1 MTSRTYGEPHEDK
14 RLRQMIFLSAVLHAV
29 VVVWVLVGGS
39 FFGSTQPRATAIT
52 VELVNPTALGTN
64 LPSGGKGGSRGEG
77 EATPKV
83 ATPPPSVKQEVKPQ
97 PQGEKP
103 PLPLVRKEEPKPIPV
118 PAQQKEAVKPPETE
132 KPAPKLPV
140 KPEPE
145 KIKVAEKKPEPKK
158 ADPVKI
164 AKVEEKKPDAKGE
177 SEKVPPKKAAE
188 KKPEEKKPEP
198 QKTEVKPQKPNTKPD
213 KLESKLEKSE
223 VKPEVEKPMVK
234 TAEKKPEETS
244 TKAESVSPEDRDR
257 QISAALDRIKS
268 QVQPKKEEAG
278 VTNAPPDDGPKGTGP
293 ISKGDA
299 SSEGGGG
306 VVRGVEFI
314 LYTQQ
319 LQRKVQESWL
329 VTEKRPGLV
338 ASVSFRIQSDGE
350 VQDVELMKSSGDA
363 VFDQSVMRA
372 VRKAAPFAPPPQS
385 YADEFATQKIFMNF
399 GGEGRVN

>member
-1 MTSRTYGEPHEDK
+1 MISRTYGEPHEDK
-14 RLRQMIFLSAVLHAV
+14 RLRQMILLSAVLHAV
-29 VVVWVLVGGS
+29 VVVWVLIGGS

-52 VELVNPTALGTN
+52 VELVNPTVLGTN

-77 EATPKV
+77 EITPKV
-83 ATPPPSVKQEVKPQ
+83 ATPPPPIKQEMKPQ
-97 PQGEKP
+97 PQGDKP
-103 PLPLVRKEEPKPIPV
+103 PFPPVRKEEPKPIPAPV
-118 PAQQKEAVKPPETE
+118 QQKEAVKLPEKE
-132 KPAPKLPV
+132 KPVPKPPL

-145 KIKVAEKKPEPKK
+145 KSKVEEKKPEPKK
-158 ADPVKI
+158 AEPVKI
-164 AKVEEKKPDAKGE
+164 AKAEEKKLDAKVE
-177 SEKVPPKKAAE
+177 SEKAPLRKTEE

-198 QKTEVKPQKPNTKPD
+198 QKNEVKPQKPDTKPD
-213 KLESKLEKSE
+213 KLESKPEKSE
-223 VKPEVEKPMVK
+223 VKPAVEKPPVK
-234 TAEKKPEETS
+234 TEEKKPEETS

-268 QVQPKKEEAG
+268 QVQPKKEDAG
-278 VTNAPPDDGPKGTGP
+278 VTNAPPGDGPKGAGP

-299 SSEGGGG
+299 STEGGGG

-329 VTEKRPGLV
+329 VAEKRPGLV

-363 VFDQSVMRA
+363 VFDQSVIRA